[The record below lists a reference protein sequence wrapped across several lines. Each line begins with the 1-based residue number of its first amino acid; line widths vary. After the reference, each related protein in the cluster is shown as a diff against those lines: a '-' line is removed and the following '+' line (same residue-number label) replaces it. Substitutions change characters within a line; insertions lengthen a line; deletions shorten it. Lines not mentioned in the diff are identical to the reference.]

1 MGKIIYTIAIAITGM
16 LGVISDE
23 AIALDLKPL
32 DVSPLV
38 FDPSPDPLPKAEE
51 IDVRQKPTV
60 SERPVVD
67 REHTRVSVL
76 GYHDFSRT
84 RAATQMCLNT
94 DEFRRHLEY
103 IRKEGLTVI
112 SMQEFLEWRHGKRKL
127 PAHCVLIT
135 IDDGWRS
142 VYTDAYPILKEFAYP
157 FTIFIYTG
165 FISGKGDSMSVA
177 MIQEMQRN
185 GATVGSHSATHAYP
199 SEWKEALKNGT
210 ELMDRMLEKE
220 IKNSKLTLDKNFGTV
235 NTYCY
240 PGGFVM
246 QEMLDKMPSYGYSA
260 AFTVLPGKVSVQEDT
275 WQIHRY
281 IVFGNDN
288 NRIFNL
294 AMDFRMADSST
305 AVSAGMIPGT
315 LPPTSP
321 PPPFTVY
328 PAHKSSVADD
338 QIEIKVQL
346 SRMPAINLESVK
358 MRVSGY
364 GLVPAK
370 VDKLSRTLSWT
381 PPSRVYLN
389 NLSVHLTWKTTD
401 NKSQQT
407 QWSFQVQPSDVQ

>member
-1 MGKIIYTIAIAITGM
+1 MGKFIYTNIIAIAA
-16 LGVISDE
+16 LLVGVTNESKAQE
-23 AIALDLKPL
+23 LKPL

-38 FDPSPDPLPKAEE
+38 FDPGVDSVEKVLIEEPKKE
-51 IDVRQKPTV
+51 ITGDLALV
-60 SERPVVD
+60 ERE
-67 REHTRVSVL
+67 RTRVSIL

-94 DEFRRHLEY
+94 DEFRRHMEY
-103 IRKEGLTVI
+103 IRQEGLAVI
-112 SMQEFLEWRHGKRKL
+112 SMQDFLEWRHGKRKL
-127 PAHCVLIT
+127 PAHCILIT

-142 VYTDAYPILKEFAYP
+142 VYTDAYPILKEYGYP
-157 FTIFIYTG
+157 FTIFLYTD
-165 FISGKGDSMSVA
+165 FISGKGDSMSKA
-177 MIQEMQRN
+177 MIEEMQSN

-210 ELMDRMLEKE
+210 EPMDRMLDKE
-220 IKNSKLTLDKNFGTV
+220 IKNSKLTLDRNFGTV

-246 QEMLDKMPSYGYSA
+246 KEMLDKLPQFGYTA

-305 AVSAGMIPGT
+305 AVSAGTIPGT
-315 LPPTSP
+315 LPPSLSSP
-321 PPPFTVY
+321 PFAVY
-328 PAHKSSVADD
+328 PAPKSRVADD
-338 QIEIKVQL
+338 NIEIKAQL
-346 SRMPAINLESVK
+346 SRMPMIDLESVQ

>member
-1 MGKIIYTIAIAITGM
+1 MGRVNHTIIIVITGM
-16 LGVISDE
+16 LGVASNGGM
-23 AIALDLKPL
+23 ALELQPL

-38 FDPSPDPLPKAEE
+38 FDPSPDPLPAAEE
-51 IDVRQKPTV
+51 EENPYEITKSD
-60 SERPVVD
+60 RPLVD
-67 REHTRVSVL
+67 RERTRVSIL

-84 RAATQMCLNT
+84 REATQMCLNT

-103 IRKEGLTVI
+103 IRKEGLAVI

-127 PAHCVLIT
+127 PAHCILIT

-142 VYTDAYPILKEFAYP
+142 VYTDAYPILKEFGYP
-157 FTIFIYTG
+157 FTIFLYTD
-165 FISGKGDSMSVA
+165 FISGKGDSMSKA
-177 MIQEMQRN
+177 MIQEMQQN

-199 SEWKEALKNGT
+199 SEWKEASKNGI
-210 ELMDRMLEKE
+210 ELMTRMLEKE
-220 IKNSKLTLDKNFGTV
+220 IKNSKTTLDKNFGTV

-246 QEMLDKMPSYGYSA
+246 EEMLEKMPSYGYSA

-281 IVFGNDN
+281 IVFGNDD

-315 LPPTSP
+315 LPPTLA

-328 PAHKSSVADD
+328 PVPKSIVTDD
-338 QIEIKVQL
+338 NIEIKAQL
-346 SRMPAINLESVK
+346 SRMPAINLESVQ

-401 NKSQQT
+401 NKSHQT